1 MQVCTL
7 DRCCEHQ
14 RTHLLTRLLQD
25 VHMHSVYYY
34 SSRNNVVVLF
44 GTFKVQP
51 FMYVQ
56 FVHLALGERVWG
68 GSVSL

>member
-1 MQVCTL
+1 VYTFAYTL
-7 DRCCEHQ
+7 ATGCAYALRDSEDCF
-14 RTHLLTRLLQD
+14 
-25 VHMHSVYYY
+25 YYY

-51 FMYVQ
+51 FINVQ